1 MHVLIIGFGSIGERH
16 AQLLNKMGYEIS
28 VISQRKN
35 LCYETFG
42 SVKTAFAKK
51 KYDYVIICNKTVD
64 HWKTLKEVALYHEKD
79 SPILIEKPVI
89 NNMREFEREILTSKL
104 DFSRVFVGYN
114 LRFHPMIE
122 KIGKIIA
129 GKNIITVQIYCG
141 QYLPTW
147 RRNRDYRTV
156 YSANK
161 CEGGGVLRD
170 LSHEF
175 DYAQWLFGKWEQVS
189 ALGGK
194 YSTLEIESEDCC
206 GVLCRT
212 TRVPVVTIQ
221 INYLDRLIQR
231 EIIINTDTST
241 YKADLIR
248 GTIIRSDNS
257 GNEVD
262 IISSERNESYVKM
275 HVAISKGETDVVCS
289 WEEALNTVKMIE
301 AIEESISSGC
311 NVIRR

>member
-16 AQLLNKMGYEIS
+16 AQILNNMGYEVSI
-28 VISQRKN
+28 VSQRKN
-35 LCYETFG
+35 LCYETFR
-42 SVKTAFAKK
+42 SVKAAFAGKEFE
-51 KYDYVIICNKTVD
+51 YVIICNKTAE
-64 HWKTLKEVALYHEKD
+64 HWKTLKEVALYYEKD

-122 KIGKIIA
+122 KIGEIVE

-175 DYAQWLFGKWEQVS
+175 DYAQWLFGEWEQVS

-212 TRVPVVTIQ
+212 TRVPIVTIQ

-241 YKADLIR
+241 YKADLIL
-248 GTIIRSDNS
+248 GTIT
-257 GNEVD
+257 GNDVKGKVVD
-262 IISSERNESYVKM
+262 TISSEINESYAKM
-275 HVAISKGETDVVCS
+275 HAAILNGETDVVCS

-301 AIEESISSGC
+301 AIEESISSRC
-311 NVIRR
+311 NVMRR